1 MEIKKNDIINF
12 TKEELDNL
20 EKTENK
26 RIIIEFKK
34 DLTTEEKQ
42 TIAILET
49 IKEPFTML
57 DTRDVMQ
64 DLNISESLVYKL
76 FRREDFPSINIGKR
90 NQIMLLPYI
99 LWKMKK
105 RI

>member
-1 MEIKKNDIINF
+1 MEIEKNDIINL

-26 RIIIEFKK
+26 RIIVEFKK

-49 IKEPFTML
+49 IKEPFAML

-105 RI
+105 RV

>member
-12 TKEELDNL
+12 TKEELDTL

-57 DTRDVMQ
+57 DTRYVMQ
-64 DLNISESLVYKL
+64 DLNISESLVLNFLEEKI
-76 FRREDFPSINIGKR
+76 FHQSI
-90 NQIMLLPYI
+90 
-99 LWKMKK
+99 
-105 RI
+105 